1 VPAVALSRAG
11 ARVVESGPGGQDLA
25 AGAWQR
31 LEALPDP
38 RSPQGR
44 IYPLACLIAIAV
56 CAFTAAG
63 NDRLTA
69 VGQWTRRAS
78 QADLARLRAAWD
90 PMAGRYRAPDE
101 KTIRV
106 VLDKLDPRAP
116 TQALLGPRRR
126 RPGGLSR
133 GGVRGYRARRAARE
147 VKAAA
152 RGGLRA
158 VAVDG
163 KTSRGAR
170 RGDGTRVHLLGVAEH
185 GGRLLDHLEVDVKH
199 NETSHFTALLAPLDL
214 DGAVVTFDALH
225 TVRANL
231 DWLAG
236 ERKGHYIAVVKAN
249 QPLLQARVKALP
261 WRQVPAGSLTRD
273 AGHGRLE
280 TRTLKSAHVKDLDF
294 PSARQ
299 AIKIT
304 RWRQDTATG
313 KISRETV
320 YAITSLTSAHA
331 TAQDLARLV
340 RALDHRGASS
350 HPRRDVPRGRLG
362 QPHRQRPGEPGHD
375 PGCHHHGH
383 QRCWLPARP
392 RRPARPH
399 HPRRSP
405 PPPRPRLGHKR
416 TTTEHAGALG
426 FPPAP
431 RRGDQFPHACGRG
444 LWGGR
449 AGSARRPCG
458 RNRPGSG
465 RAVRFRLVL
474 RASSGSG

>member
-1 VPAVALSRAG
+1 MPAVALSRAG
-11 ARVVESGPGGQDLA
+11 ARVVESGPDGEDLA
-25 AGAWQR
+25 ASTWQR

-38 RSPQGR
+38 RSAQGR

-69 VGQWTRRAS
+69 VGQWTKRAS
-78 QADLARLRAAWD
+78 QEDLARLRAPWD
-90 PMAGRYRAPDE
+90 PVAGRYRAPDE

-106 VLDKLDPRAP
+106 VLDKLDPRAL
-116 TQALLGPRRR
+116 TRALLGRRR
-126 RPGGLSR
+126 RRRRSGGPPSA
-133 GGVRGYRARRAARE
+133 GVRDYRARRAAQE

-199 NETSHFTALLAPLDL
+199 NETSHFAELLDPLDL
-214 DGAVVTFDALH
+214 AGAVVTFDALH

-236 ERKGHYIAVVKAN
+236 EKKAQYIAVVKAN
-249 QPLLQARVKALP
+249 QPLLHARLKALP
-261 WRQVPAGSLTRD
+261 WRQVPAGDLTRE
-273 AGHGRLE
+273 AGHGRAE
-280 TRTLKSAHVKDLDF
+280 TRTLKTAHFKDLDF
-294 PSARQ
+294 PFARQ

-320 YAITSLTSAHA
+320 YAITSLTSAQA
-331 TAQDLARLV
+331 TATDLARLA
-340 RALDHRGASS
+340 REHWTIEAH
-350 HPRRDVPRGRLG
+350 HHIRDVTF
-362 QPHRQRPGEPGHD
+362 GED
-375 PGCHHHGH
+375 S
-383 QRCWLPARP
+383 A
-392 RRPARPH
+392 A
-399 HPRRSP
+399 S
-405 PPPRPRLGHKR
+405 R
-416 TTTEHAGALG
+416 T
-426 FPPAP
+426 
-431 RRGDQFPHACGRG
+431 
-444 LWGGR
+444 
-449 AGSARRPCG
+449 
-458 RNRPGSG
+458 GSG
-465 RAVRFRLVL
+465 PANLATIRAAIIAAVKDAR
-474 RASSGSG
+474 S